1 LSERKRDGGAGDGR
15 RWGGGSGR
23 QRRGGLVARVPHGA
37 GRAWGLAPTGG
48 RRCVNRGAP
57 SSDAWAM
64 AGSGRERRGAAWGTW
79 VSPGEK
85 NRSGPSPE
93 EQEGF

>member
-1 LSERKRDGGAGDGR
+1 VVGAEERRGRGGRAAMG
-15 RWGGGSGR
+15 
-23 QRRGGLVARVPHGA
+23 GGLVARVPHGA

-57 SSDAWAM
+57 SSDVWAM